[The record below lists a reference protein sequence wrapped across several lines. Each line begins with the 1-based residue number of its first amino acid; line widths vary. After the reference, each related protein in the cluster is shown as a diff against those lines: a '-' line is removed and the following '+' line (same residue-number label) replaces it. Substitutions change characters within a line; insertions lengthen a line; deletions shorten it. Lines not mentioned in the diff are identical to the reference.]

1 MNKHHPYN
9 NIIEKKLGQ
18 LPDADSDH
26 LWNDMHAILDKKMP
40 QKKEKRRFIAWLFN
54 DQGLLLLTT
63 VSMIIAVSSLFFL
76 STQENPTDTIKKTA
90 ALPQPDKLIEDDA
103 TKGSDASKENITTT
117 DEVSQ
122 KTNDNIS
129 AIMPLPNAVSSLIN
143 NNFTAQ
149 RKLKQSKKY
158 ISENQQKQSIQAT
171 ISKDRAMFATPSFNL
186 KSIDKRLLAETNH
199 FGENNS
205 LSRQQKPVIKMVKTN
220 SRNNRNEFYMGIISG
235 IDLSSIRFKSV
246 KSGATKG
253 LIIGYAFNQK
263 WSIESGLLW
272 DKKRVYDN
280 GSNFNPPGYTPTSG
294 VTIVAVNGKSR
305 LYEWPVNIKYSIISG
320 KHNLF
325 TTAGLSSYFMRS
337 ESYDY
342 EYIQTNQPGGHN
354 YINYKN
360 KTKNWLSVVNFSV
373 GYSHKLGDIGS
384 IRVEPYLKLP
394 IRKLGVASMP
404 IMSTGLNIGFI
415 KALK

>member
-18 LPDADSDH
+18 LPDADADQ

-54 DQGLLLLTT
+54 DQGLLLLTS

-76 STQENPTDTIKKTA
+76 STQENPTDTIKNLA
-90 ALPQPDKLIEDDA
+90 VAPQPDKLAGDDA
-103 TKGSDASKENITTT
+103 IKSFDASKENIMPV
-117 DEVSQ
+117 DETHQ

-129 AIMPLPNAVSSLIN
+129 ATTLPDAIRSVLN
-143 NNFTAQ
+143 NSFTAQ
-149 RKLKQSKKY
+149 QRLKQSEKY
-158 ISENQQKQSIQAT
+158 KSENQQRQPTQAT
-171 ISKDRAMFATPSFNL
+171 ISKDRVTFAPTSFNL
-186 KSIDKRLLAETNH
+186 KSIDKRLFTESNH
-199 FGENNS
+199 FEENIS
-205 LSRQQKPVIKMVKTN
+205 LSRQQKPVINKVKTN
-220 SRNNRNEFYMGIISG
+220 TRNNRNEFYMGFISG
-235 IDLSSIRFKSV
+235 IDLSSIHFKSV
-246 KSGATKG
+246 KTGATKG
-253 LIIGYAFNQK
+253 MIIGYAFNKK

-280 GSNFNPPGYTPTSG
+280 GSNFSPPGYIPTNG
-294 VTIVAVNGKSR
+294 ITIVAVNGKSR
-305 LYEWPVNIKYSIISG
+305 LYEWPVNIKYSVISG

-337 ESYDY
+337 ENYDY
-342 EYIQTNQPGGHN
+342 EYVQTNQPGGHN
-354 YINYKN
+354 YISYKN
-360 KTKNWLSVVNFSV
+360 ETENWFSVVNFSM
-373 GYSHKLGDIGS
+373 GYTHKLGDIGS

-394 IRKLGVASMP
+394 IKKLGVADMP

-415 KALK
+415 KTLK